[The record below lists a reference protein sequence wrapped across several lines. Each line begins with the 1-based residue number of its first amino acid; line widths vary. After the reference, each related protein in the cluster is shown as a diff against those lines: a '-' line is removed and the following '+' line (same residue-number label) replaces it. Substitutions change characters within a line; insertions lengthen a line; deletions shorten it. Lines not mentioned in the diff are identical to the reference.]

1 MSTEQPSLAGVDDID
16 WHKLQHAYGS
26 ADDVSDQ
33 LHRLADGDDSSIED
47 LFGNIYHQGSLFE
60 ATAYTVPFLW
70 RLLAAQGEIGHS
82 GIAALLSAIA
92 EASGSQRSGWAEKS
106 REEVWKGAGVALK
119 LLSSSDE
126 RARRG
131 AASILACFT
140 EYADQLTIPLRGV
153 LRRPDCSQCERARI
167 GLALAAMGE
176 FNDEAFGAHDS
187 AFFAEAKDLA
197 ERAAAGNTDA
207 VDTCLSVLIETVETD
222 PEDLS
227 NWTG

>member
-1 MSTEQPSLAGVDDID
+1 MSIEQPSLAGVDAID
-16 WHKLQHAYGS
+16 WHALQHAYGS
-26 ADDVSDQ
+26 ADDVPDQ
-33 LHRLADGDDSSIED
+33 LYRLADGDDSSIGD

-70 RLLAAQGEIGHS
+70 RLLAAHGEIGHS

-92 EASGSQRSGWAEKS
+92 EASGSQRNGWAQKS
-106 REEVWKGAGVALK
+106 REEVWKGAGVALR
-119 LLSSSDE
+119 LLSSSNE
-126 RARRG
+126 TARRG
-131 AASILACFT
+131 AASILPGFA
-140 EYADQLTIPLRGV
+140 EYADQLTNPLRGV

-176 FNDEAFGAHDS
+176 FEDEAFGAGDS
-187 AFFAEAKDLA
+187 AFFAEAK
-197 ERAAAGNTDA
+197 GNTEA
-207 VDTCLSVLIETVETD
+207 VDTCLSVLIETIETD